1 MSRYIAKVTEHRV
14 TWCHQQHG
22 APGFK
27 DKQAQGILEKSPLQD
42 APSAVHCVYVRLCR
56 ICHVRAVTASQHP
69 ATCLYVTL
77 RSFPPWAESV
87 WNIIW
92 RPGAHMALSW
102 LVCTLENCLPI
113 LQLYIYFKFYGCCL
127 SCCLSYSDMSE
138 SCFECIIS
146 FCYGLFCFLNS
157 FDLQ

>member
-1 MSRYIAKVTEHRV
+1 MLPDAISNMEHL
-14 TWCHQQHG
+14 
-22 APGFK
+22 GFK

-42 APSAVHCVYVRLCR
+42 APSAVHCVYVCQCR
-56 ICHVRAVTASQHP
+56 ICHIRAVTASQRRDCGMV
-69 ATCLYVTL
+69 TYLYVSL

-92 RPGAHMALSW
+92 KPGVHMALSW

-138 SCFECIIS
+138 SCFEMHHLLLLCS
-146 FCYGLFCFLNS
+146 VLFLKFIQLTVETLSC
-157 FDLQ
+157 